1 MKLYFS
7 PGACSLSPHIVA
19 NEAGIPLTLVK
30 VDTKTKTI
38 ARDGDYWEINP
49 KGYVPALEL
58 DDGQLLTEG
67 PAIVQYLADLAP
79 AAGLAPA
86 NGSFERVRL
95 QEALNYLTSEI
106 HKAYS
111 PLFNPEVL
119 PAVREERLAGLVR
132 VVDEAQCLLP
142 AVREERLEYLERRYA
157 LIEKQLEGRSYLF
170 GERFTV
176 ADAYLFTLTRWS
188 RIVKLDLSGFTNL
201 EAFQKR
207 VGSRKAVIAALRAEG
222 LIPESKAA

>member
-1 MKLYFS
+1 MMKLYFS

-111 PLFNPEVL
+111 PLFKDDV
-119 PAVREERLAGLVR
+119 
-132 VVDEAQCLLP
+132 LP

>member
-1 MKLYFS
+1 MMKLYFS

-111 PLFNPEVL
+111 PLFKDDVL
-119 PAVREERLAGLVR
+119 PAVREERH
-132 VVDEAQCLLP
+132 
-142 AVREERLEYLERRYA
+142 EYLERRYA

-176 ADAYLFTLTRWS
+176 ADAYLFTLTRWA